1 MEIFELLPIFDD
13 PRFDEFDFED
23 ARSLL
28 DNEQLYL
35 DFAGKNPGKLS
46 WEPVRM
52 AHVWTPQF
60 AKGAV
65 RPFVDYTRVS
75 RIPVFSQRAV
85 SVLREFLEPNG
96 ELLPLLTKKGTYSV
110 YNILKKSTALDV
122 SRSTAK
128 FVPESSK
135 ETAFSVEYFWFDES
149 ELDGHSIFRIREYP
163 AVVLVTDT
171 FKRRAEQAGLNGFYF
186 IKVWPF
192 PEGES
197 WDRAET
203 LRSRELRKQQE
214 PLRGHCLTIR
224 LSVAGKEPTDEEG
237 EVAYRLA
244 QEIEELLTAGRD
256 AKDDEFIGAVE
267 AVEPAKREAQIILA
281 CPDADRLAAFLQP
294 WLSSLDWPRGV
305 KLEKQY
311 GSRFEL
317 RVKKVREK
325 IK

>member
-1 MEIFELLPIFDD
+1 M
-13 PRFDEFDFED
+13 
-23 ARSLL
+23 
-28 DNEQLYL
+28 
-35 DFAGKNPGKLS
+35 
-46 WEPVRM
+46 
-52 AHVWTPQF
+52 WTPQF

-96 ELLPLLTKKGTYSV
+96 ELLPLLTKKGTYFV

-135 ETAFSVEYFWFDES
+135 ETAFSVDYFWFEES
-149 ELDGHSIFRIREYP
+149 KLEGHSIFRIREMP
-163 AVVLVTDT
+163 AKVLVSDA
-171 FKRRAEQAGLNGFYF
+171 FKARAEQAGLNGFYF

-224 LSVAGKEPTDEEG
+224 LSVAGKESTDEEG
-237 EVAYRLA
+237 EAALRLA
-244 QEIEELLTAGRD
+244 HEVDELLSAGRD
-256 AKDDEFIGAVE
+256 KKDDEFIGAVE

-281 CPDADRLAAFLQP
+281 CPDVDRLADFIRP
-294 WLSSLDWPRGV
+294 WVTSIDWPRAV
-305 KLEKQY
+305 KIEKQY
-311 GSRFEL
+311 GNRFDL
-317 RVKKVREK
+317 QAKKVREK